1 MCVRRCLAGLTF
13 CTCYLASYL
22 TNKYVLSVLKFTYPT
37 LFQGW
42 QTLIGGL
49 LLHVSWKLGWA
60 EINSSSRS
68 DVSTWLPASVLFVG
82 IIYAGSRALSK
93 LAIPVFLTLHNVAEV
108 ILCGHQKCFQKEWSR
123 LPGRRHS
130 FQGSCFRHPFGSAN
144 KTSPAKICSALFLL
158 AAAGCLPF
166 NDPQFDPGGYFW
178 AVIHLFCVVY
188 LVFSKNG
195 EKRSRSLCQKHC
207 PSAAY
212 PKKWA
217 YKILQKAQ
225 KPNALSDIDQQYLN
239 YTFSVVLLALA
250 SHPTGD
256 LFSVLDFPFLYFYR
270 FHGSCCASGLLG
282 FFLMLST
289 VKLKSLMAPGQCAA
303 WIFFAKVI
311 TAGSSVLL
319 FDTIL
324 TSATV
329 GCLMNFHKLII
340 PNLLPPASRS
350 RDSIAHTPFSPS
362 SAQA

>member
-108 ILCGHQKCFQKEWSR
+108 ILCGHQKCFQKE
-123 LPGRRHS
+123 
-130 FQGSCFRHPFGSAN
+130 

-329 GCLMNFHKLII
+329 GCL
-340 PNLLPPASRS
+340 LLGGLGEALLV
-350 RDSIAHTPFSPS
+350 FSEQKGS
-362 SAQA
+362 

>member
-1 MCVRRCLAGLTF
+1 MKPGWRM
-13 CTCYLASYL
+13 ASSFL
-22 TNKYVLSVLKFTYPT
+22 CSPFGCKSR
-37 LFQGW
+37 
-42 QTLIGGL
+42 GL
-49 LLHVSWKLGWA
+49 LLQQDQEEQRISL
-60 EINSSSRS
+60 RS

-108 ILCGHQKCFQKEWSR
+108 ILCGHQKCFRKE
-123 LPGRRHS
+123 
-130 FQGSCFRHPFGSAN
+130 

-217 YKILQKAQ
+217 YKILQKAR

-239 YTFSVVLLALA
+239 YTFRAGRNVCCCALSAGKTSSLLCCSICSVVLLALA

-329 GCLMNFHKLII
+329 GCL
-340 PNLLPPASRS
+340 LLGGLGEALLV
-350 RDSIAHTPFSPS
+350 FSEQKGS
-362 SAQA
+362 

>member
-1 MCVRRCLAGLTF
+1 MCVRRCLVGLIF

-60 EINSSSRS
+60 EIHGSSRS
-68 DVSTWLPASVLFVG
+68 DVSAWLPASVLFVG

-108 ILCGHQKCFQKEWSR
+108 ILCGHQM
-123 LPGRRHS
+123 
-130 FQGSCFRHPFGSAN
+130 CFRKE

-178 AVIHLFCVVY
+178 AVIHLFCV
-188 LVFSKNG
+188 G
-195 EKRSRSLCQKHC
+195 
-207 PSAAY
+207 AY
-212 PKKWA
+212 E
-217 YKILQKAQ
+217 ILQKAR
-225 KPNALSDIDQQYLN
+225 KPNVLSDIDQQYLN
-239 YTFSVVLLALA
+239 YMFSAGKTSSLLCCFIFSVVLLALA

-256 LFSVLDFPFLYFYR
+256 LISVPDFPFLYFYR

-319 FDTIL
+319 FDMTL

-329 GCLMNFHKLII
+329 GCL
-340 PNLLPPASRS
+340 LLGGLGEALLV
-350 RDSIAHTPFSPS
+350 FSERKGS
-362 SAQA
+362 